1 MSLLPTSKNNGQPDT
16 SSDKPQGHWLQ
27 AGRLAFIALYI
38 LTSVTAISW
47 LVSNIR
53 EIGPESRAVVLRFGA
68 IDREQNSGLLLAWP
82 QPFEKVIIIP
92 SADRVVDRTVKAL
105 IRPKSADY
113 SGLDSGILTDATAG
127 EGYLLTGDS
136 GIVQLGVHLYYKV
149 TDPYAYVLQGKHVN
163 FALDRLVERSAVVI
177 SASRDL
183 DTILVARPEL
193 VGSSTKAAEEREKLR
208 EDLVKQINLRLA
220 QLTQEHA
227 SLGIKV
233 ARVDIQPSLPVDT
246 VDAFNAVLTAS
257 QLAKQAI
264 AEANN
269 KAASI
274 IQAAN
279 QEADRI
285 LQEANANA
293 SERVANAQA
302 NTASIVKLAKAQQI
316 NADPGLL
323 WRLYRQR
330 ITTLLSQAGSVSTV
344 DPKDDAKLILQG
356 KQP

>member
-1 MSLLPTSKNNGQPDT
+1 MSLLFGNKNNAPHGESQ
-16 SSDKPQGHWLQ
+16 DKPKGHWFQ
-27 AGRLAFIALYI
+27 AGRLAFLALYV

-47 LVSNIR
+47 LVSNVR
-53 EIGPESRAVVLRFGA
+53 EIGPDSRAVVLRFGA

-82 QPFEKVIIIP
+82 QPFEQVEILP
-92 SADRVVDRTVKAL
+92 SADRVVDRTVQAL

-113 SGLDSGILTDATAG
+113 SGLDSGMLTDASAG
-127 EGYLLTGDS
+127 EGYLLTGDA

-149 TDPYAYVLQGKHVN
+149 TDPFAYVLQGKHVD

-208 EDLVKQINLRLA
+208 EDLVKQINQRLA
-220 QLTQEHA
+220 QLEKENA

-233 ARVDIQPSLPVDT
+233 ARVDIQPSLPVET

-257 QLAKQAI
+257 QLAKQTI

-269 KAASI
+269 KSASI
-274 IQAAN
+274 LQAAN

-293 SERVANAQA
+293 NERVAKAQTD
-302 NTASIVKLAKAQQI
+302 TATISKLAATEKNNI
-316 NADPGLL
+316 DPGLL

-330 ITTLLSQAGSVSTV
+330 INTLLSQAGSVTTV
-344 DPKDDAKLILQG
+344 NPKDDSRLILQG